1 MPERHLIP
9 EISAN
14 ADISVCIVEDDQDLR
29 EEVVQSLA
37 EYGFDVRGF
46 PGSREL
52 YLGLLRRPCD
62 VAILDVGLPG
72 EDGFSIM
79 GHLRA
84 TAAVG
89 IIMFTARGQVSDRVR
104 ALMGGAD
111 VYLVKPVDM
120 AELVANV
127 VSLGRRVRR
136 IEHQG
141 QDHPQEGWQISADGW
156 LLSAPAGTSVT
167 LSGAERA
174 LLNVLAQR
182 PGTTIPRET
191 LIKALG
197 YHPDDVLSNRLDMLV
212 SRLRRKISQATGEKL
227 PLHAVRGIGFSLPT
241 SFLTASA

>member
-1 MPERHLIP
+1 MPEHQPLP
-9 EISAN
+9 EISVN

-79 GHLRA
+79 EHLRA
-84 TAAVG
+84 TAVMG
-89 IIMFTARGQVSDRVR
+89 IIMLTARGQISDRVR

-136 IEHQG
+136 IENQG
-141 QDHPQEGWQISADGW
+141 QDTRDGWQISTDGW
-156 LLSAPAGTSVT
+156 LLTSPSGTAVT
-167 LSGAERA
+167 LSSSERA
-174 LLNVLAQR
+174 LLNILAQR

-212 SRLRRKISQATGEKL
+212 SRLRRKISQTTGEKL

-241 SFLTASA
+241 SFMSASA